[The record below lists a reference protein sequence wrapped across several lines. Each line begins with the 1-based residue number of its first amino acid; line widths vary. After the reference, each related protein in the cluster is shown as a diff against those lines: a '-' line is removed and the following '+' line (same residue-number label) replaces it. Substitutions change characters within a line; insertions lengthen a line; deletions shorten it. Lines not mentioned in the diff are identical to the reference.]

1 MQVEKL
7 SGHELEDFL
16 LSLEPEGWDRSAAV
30 IDRPAASQV
39 SVPLADGASM
49 HAGRLA
55 LCACRRYIG
64 LLSYDLSRNFCT

>member
-7 SGHELEDFL
+7 SGHDLEGFL

-30 IDRPAASQV
+30 IDRPAASHV
-39 SVPLADGASM
+39 SVPLTDGASIM

-55 LCACRRYIG
+55 RRACSQYIG
-64 LLSYDLSRNFCT
+64 LDQL